1 MNTQIDPSRSRSI
14 NPEVKQKILE
24 AVKNGTMKVVD
35 AAKTYGISAKTI
47 YHWLTQHIGDDPKS
61 SIAYIRLLRENKAL
75 LELIGELTRDLK
87 KKNKKNY
94 LKI

>member
-47 YHWLTQHIGDDPKS
+47 YHWLTQHIGGLYPFFRQLVSQNQSDFQLNYFS
-61 SIAYIRLLRENKAL
+61 S
-75 LELIGELTRDLK
+75 
-87 KKNKKNY
+87 
-94 LKI
+94 